1 MNGQTLTPKSS
12 LVNMQQP
19 VKKRYEWIDNAR
31 VLAAFLIMSIH
42 IPHIFFHESYASME
56 REHFVACELFF
67 NAPVPFFLLLAG
79 YFTARNITWKKAL
92 DRFWWLLI
100 PYILWNLITKL
111 IVEAT
116 VPVSWDEWM
125 QMLGIKNII
134 FPVWAI
140 VENGASTPINGPTWF
155 LRDLAMLSLLAPCF
169 VWLKRFLPLFII
181 LYFSCVSLRLP
192 VEIQP
197 QTFLCPA
204 HIVYFAMGVML
215 SGLNMKE
222 AYHIFNHPQM
232 HICMPGG
239 GLFMIVFLS
248 YPYLVPFQYI
258 RGTFVMVIL
267 GIMMIAYIGVLIER
281 HFPKLSHRLAL
292 CGPASFLIFVMHWPL
307 FHLIHRC
314 LPDSMSSSPLA
325 WFMLIPAFF
334 IIVYTF
340 YAVKKWTPWLMPYL
354 CHMKL
359 QAIKD
364 EKIRLMNYKK
374 QEAAEAAKATE

>member
-1 MNGQTLTPKSS
+1 MSSQTLTPESS
-12 LVNMQQP
+12 LIDTPQP

-31 VLAAFLIMSIH
+31 VLAAFLIMLVH
-42 IPHIFFHESYASME
+42 IPRIFFPESYASME
-56 REHFVACELFF
+56 RETFVVRELFF
-67 NAPVPFFLLLAG
+67 NARVPFFLFLAG
-79 YFTARNITWKKAL
+79 YFTARNITWKKAF

-111 IVEAT
+111 LMEAS
-116 VPVSWDEWM
+116 VPVSWGDWM

-134 FPVWAI
+134 LPIWSI
-140 VENGASTPINGPTWF
+140 VENGAETPIDGPTWF
-155 LRDLAMLSLLAPCF
+155 LRDMVMLSLLTPVFAWF
-169 VWLKRFLPLFII
+169 KRWIPLFVI
-181 LYFSCVSLRLP
+181 LYFSCLSLRLP
-192 VEIQP
+192 VEIQQ

-215 SGLNMKE
+215 SGRNMKE

-232 HICMPGG
+232 NICMPGAF
-239 GLFMIVFLS
+239 LFMIVFLT

-267 GIMMIAYIGVLIER
+267 GIMMIAYGGVLIER
-281 HFPKLSHRLAL
+281 HFPKLSHRLAP

-314 LPDSMSSSPLA
+314 LPDSMSGSPVV
-325 WFMLIPAFF
+325 WFMPIPAFF

-340 YAVKKWTPWLMPYL
+340 FAVKKWTPWLMPYL

-374 QEAAEAAKATE
+374 QEAAEAAKAVE